1 MNRNFDYM
9 RVELVQVLK
18 NQEVIMDNMGIKT
31 KRQSL
36 LEKREILRIMEQR
49 DKKIQELSEQK
60 TATLPEYKKIPLI
73 MINCDGND
81 LIKSKKESTIYEY
94 F

>member
-1 MNRNFDYM
+1 MNRNFDFM
-9 RVELVQVLK
+9 RGELDHVLK

-36 LEKREILRIMEQR
+36 LEMREISKIKEENA
-49 DKKIQELSEQK
+49 KKMQEFAEEK

-73 MINCDGND
+73 MINCNGKNV
-81 LIKSKKESTIYEY
+81 IPSKKESN

>member
-9 RVELVQVLK
+9 RGELVQVLK
-18 NQEVIMDNMGIKT
+18 NQEVIMDNLGIKT

-36 LEKREILRIMEQR
+36 LEMREILRIKEQH

-60 TATLPEYKKIPLI
+60 TATLPEYKKIPLV
-73 MINCDGND
+73 MVNCDRKD
-81 LIKSKKESTIYEY
+81 VIKSKKESNIYEY

>member
-1 MNRNFDYM
+1 M
-9 RVELVQVLK
+9 RGELVQVLK
-18 NQEVIMDNMGIKT
+18 NQEVIMDNLGIKT

-36 LEKREILRIMEQR
+36 LEMREILRIKEQH

-60 TATLPEYKKIPLI
+60 TATLPEYKKIPLV
-73 MINCDGND
+73 MVNCDRKD
-81 LIKSKKESTIYEY
+81 VIKSKKESNIYEY